1 MTDETQSR
9 EGVEGGAASRPDELE
24 GRLDDIVE
32 SGPID
37 TSDTPGP
44 PRVETEPGGPLDEK
58 PTDDALA
65 ENAAKPGQE
74 SEGGEG
80 SRSGE

>member
-1 MTDETQSR
+1 MTDETQDR
-9 EGVEGGAASRPDELE
+9 EGLEGGATSRPDELE
-24 GRLDDIVE
+24 DRLDDIVE

-44 PRVETEPGGPLDEK
+44 PRVEAEPGGPQDEM
-58 PTDDALA
+58 PTEDALA

-80 SRSGE
+80 VRTGE

>member
-1 MTDETQSR
+1 MTEDTQPR
-9 EGVEGGAASRPDELE
+9 EGLDGGAASRPDELE
-24 GRLDDIVE
+24 DRLDDIVD
-32 SGPID
+32 SGAID

-44 PRVETEPGGPLDEK
+44 PRVETGPGGPLDEM
-58 PTDDALA
+58 PTEDALA

-80 SRSGE
+80 ARTGE

>member
-1 MTDETQSR
+1 MTDDTETR
-9 EGVEGGAASRPDELE
+9 EGVDGGAASRPDELE
-24 GRLDDIVE
+24 DRLDDIME

-44 PRVETEPGGPLDEK
+44 PRVETHPGGPLDEM
-58 PTDDALA
+58 PTEDALA
-65 ENAAKPGQE
+65 ENAAEPGQE

-80 SRSGE
+80 VRTGE